1 MNRIEAV
8 LFDLDG
14 TLLDSA
20 PDFHLVI
27 NKMLQSRNRDLIS
40 LAALKHQVSNG
51 ARAMVRYTFPQVTT
65 DTELESLKTEFL
77 ALYLKN
83 INRKSCLYPG
93 VEQVIRFLE
102 ANSISWGIVTNKPE
116 HYTTPIIAHFQCFE
130 GAKVV
135 ICPDHVKHTKP
146 HPEPLFLACRKM
158 SISADNCCYIGD
170 HERDII
176 AGKAANMYTIGCN
189 YGYLNENE
197 DSNAWQADA
206 LVEHPLH
213 IIEQLKTQFA

>member
-1 MNRIEAV
+1 MNKIEAV

-27 NKMLQSRNRDLIS
+27 NEMLQTRNRDLIS

-51 ARAMVRYTFPQVTT
+51 ARAMVKYAFAEAATT
-65 DTELESLKTEFL
+65 IELESLKAEFL
-77 ALYLKN
+77 ALYFER
-83 INRKSCLYPG
+83 INQKSYLYAG
-93 VEQVIRFLE
+93 IEQVISFLE
-102 ANSISWGIVTNKPE
+102 TNHISWGIVTNKPE
-116 HYTTPIIAHFQCFE
+116 YYTTPIITHFPCFA

-146 HPEPLFLACRKM
+146 DPEPLFLACEKM
-158 SISADNCCYIGD
+158 SISADKCCYIGD

-197 DSNAWQADA
+197 DSSAWQADA
-206 LVEHPLH
+206 LVDQPLH
-213 IIEQLKTQFA
+213 IIEQLKTQLA